1 MIDHDYR
8 AFLDALAEGDQV
20 LVETREAVYLG
31 AVVGRT
37 LSGRIRVTW
46 PRGAGVFYTTD
57 VVIAGERVGAV
68 AGSVEWAKLA
78 PASLRLH
85 TVDVADDVDALL
97 DTLPNPATLAHRL
110 LVLSRKDPVAAARI
124 AVLLAELRQAL
135 EPVTR
140 R

>member
-20 LVETREAVYLG
+20 LVETREALYLG

-37 LSGRIRVTW
+37 SSGRIRVTW
-46 PRGAGVFYTTD
+46 PRGAGIFYTTD
-57 VVIAGERVGAV
+57 VVIAGERVSAV

-85 TVDVADDVDALL
+85 TVDVADDLDALYL
-97 DTLPNPATLAHRL
+97 HARHPAGLAHRL
-110 LVLSRKDPVAAARI
+110 LSLSRQDPVAAARI

-135 EPVTR
+135 DPVTR